1 MMIKKYY
8 EFIFEDVNRSKS
20 IVKTKLEEYE
30 KLKNF
35 LTSKNS
41 AGYMGTMTDFLFN
54 GVPYNELINLYQK
67 IIDLKQKNI
76 KFNLDEYKKYEDV
89 LDSIAK
95 KQISYKFKNIIN
107 KFPKEQKDLLG
118 DPKELS
124 PENILMISKLYDVD
138 SSAFISKIS
147 RYKDEYDL
155 IESIERF
162 LSGKIKS
169 FDRESIKS
177 MLDKDLKLV
186 FENDNII
193 ILRTY
198 THESIVKVGSDTSWC
213 IVSSKSTF
221 ESYTKKGQTQY
232 VLIDYTKD
240 TFDID
245 FKIGFT
251 LSTNNDILYA
261 HNVLDRS
268 VNPLVSEILN
278 SNKVD
283 LEQINVTQWIFK
295 KYSHNKF
302 ITKIKGI
309 I

>member
-20 IVKTKLEEYE
+20 IVKNKLEEYE